1 MPDLSKHPI
10 LHQISEVIHAIEICG
25 ASPALT
31 NAVCKASAL
40 YEPAFAL
47 VDAKSA
53 TLDAVAAVVPS
64 GTPLLV
70 IDDAEIERQV
80 LAAGLDVAPR
90 VTPEQIDAL
99 MARVVYTFDERP
111 NGSTVTF
118 AHALLDGTFFVA
130 TGMSACVSPENYN
143 SEIGRNIAMSNAARA
158 ARDKLWELEGYRLRA
173 TMLTDAEFVGGSMAI
188 TD

>member
-10 LHQISEVIHAIEICG
+10 LRQISDLIHSIEALG
-25 ASPALT
+25 ASSLLT
-31 NAVCKASAL
+31 NLVCKAHAL
-40 YEPAFAL
+40 YEPAEAL
-47 VDAKSA
+47 VDAKAA
-53 TLDAVAAVVPS
+53 TLDAVAVVVPS

-118 AHALLDGTFFVA
+118 AHAMLDGTFFLA

-143 SEIGRNIAMSNAARA
+143 PEIGRNIATSNAARA
-158 ARDKLWELEGYRLRA
+158 TRDKLWELEGYRLRA
-173 TMLTDAEFVGGSMAI
+173 NMISDAEFLGGSMAI

>member
-10 LHQISEVIHAIEICG
+10 LRQISELVQAIEACG

-31 NAVCKASAL
+31 DAVCKAYAL
-40 YEPAFAL
+40 YEPAEAL
-47 VDAKSA
+47 VDAQTA
-53 TLDAVAAVVPS
+53 TLEALEVVVPA

-70 IDDAEIERQV
+70 IDDAGIEQQV
-80 LAAGLDVAPR
+80 RAAGADVAPR

-99 MARVVYTFDERP
+99 MARVVYTYDERP

-118 AHALLDGTFFVA
+118 AHALLDGTFFLA
-130 TGMSACVSPENYN
+130 SGMSACVSLANYN
-143 SEIGRNIAMSNAARA
+143 AEIGRNIATSNAARA